1 MKASKDPGTM
11 KFSRATISDFSYESA
26 YEVLSNVCCF
36 VFLSICD
43 MQELLSSHPLLMHV
57 IVASMTKDGI
67 ESIQVV

>member
-36 VFLSICD
+36 VFCQYVICR
-43 MQELLSSHPLLMHV
+43 SSLAAIHC
-57 IVASMTKDGI
+57 
-67 ESIQVV
+67 